1 MFVAVQCERKPI
13 EVSREKSSNCAA
25 STEKIYIRKD
35 LRSPL
40 AATPTFVTDSETAR
54 YSKKRKQQQHMIS
67 RWSFFVFPV
76 KPRLKFVLICYR
88 SAGLLDSGM
97 FVNIHQSGIKTES
110 TMLMTPDKVCLVQLI

>member
-1 MFVAVQCERKPI
+1 MFSVSSITDLEFTFIIACKFCIVTVYHIFVAVQCERKPI

-54 YSKKRKQQQHMIS
+54 YSKYNKQNT
-67 RWSFFVFPV
+67 
-76 KPRLKFVLICYR
+76 K
-88 SAGLLDSGM
+88 
-97 FVNIHQSGIKTES
+97 
-110 TMLMTPDKVCLVQLI
+110 

>member
-1 MFVAVQCERKPI
+1 MITVSHEQHCWLNGYIYNCLYIPHCDVIASCIFVAVQCERKPI

-54 YSKKRKQQQHMIS
+54 YSTNQQN
-67 RWSFFVFPV
+67 
-76 KPRLKFVLICYR
+76 
-88 SAGLLDSGM
+88 LD
-97 FVNIHQSGIKTES
+97 
-110 TMLMTPDKVCLVQLI
+110 

>member
-1 MFVAVQCERKPI
+1 MHFFVAVQCERKPI

-54 YSKKRKQQQHMIS
+54 YSKNKQIM
-67 RWSFFVFPV
+67 
-76 KPRLKFVLICYR
+76 Y
-88 SAGLLDSGM
+88 
-97 FVNIHQSGIKTES
+97 
-110 TMLMTPDKVCLVQLI
+110 